1 MKLQLR
7 LNTKAFSIIE
17 LMVVVAIIGVLA
29 AIGIPEYSKFQ
40 AKARQSEAKLSLA
53 ALFTAEESFRQQW
66 NSFSVD
72 LVNVGFAVQGSRLR
86 YVTGFQAG
94 AGCTSYASAA
104 AGAPTESTTVAS
116 TWSDGVLVNTNG
128 TATWAVGTQI
138 KPTAGSLSACSNVAF
153 RGVAYG
159 TPATSAV
166 DPGATAGD
174 IWQITQTKALQNS
187 QVYLGN

>member
-7 LNTKAFSIIE
+7 SNNKAFSMIE

-66 NSFSVD
+66 NGFTVDLFNAGFSV
-72 LVNVGFAVQGSRLR
+72 QGARLR
-86 YVTGFQAG
+86 YVTGFQA
-94 AGCTSYASAA
+94 AVPCTDYPSGG
-104 AGAPTESTTVAS
+104 GAPGETTTIDY
-116 TWSDGVLVNTNG
+116 TWSDGAAVNTAS
-128 TATWAVGTQI
+128 ATWALGTQT
-138 KPTAGSLSACSNVAF
+138 KPTTASLTSCSNIAF
-153 RGVAYG
+153 TAVSYG
-159 TPATSAV
+159 TPATSGI

-174 IWQITQTKALQNS
+174 TWTINELKLITNS
-187 QVYLGN
+187 QVYLGM